1 MSILGI
7 RWTHE
12 PVRSVGFADIVD
24 GGGDYVS
31 VGDPTVNPAVQLYL
45 LNTTDATLAISL
57 NGVTDGWYM
66 PPGTN
71 FFVDI
76 QSNKSNPAAALL
88 NPARNQVWT
97 APLGDDPTLGALYL
111 SVFYAAPADSI

>member
-7 RWTHE
+7 RWTAE
-12 PVRSVGFADIVD
+12 PVRAAGFAEIAG
-24 GGGDYVS
+24 GGGDYVN
-31 VGDPTVNPAVQLYL
+31 VGGPLDNPAVQLYF

-57 NGVTDGWYM
+57 NGVTDAWYM

-71 FFVDI
+71 FFIDA
-76 QSNKSNPAAALL
+76 QSNRSNPAAGLMIAA
-88 NPARNQVWT
+88 NTQAWT
-97 APLGDDPTLGALYL
+97 APLGDDPTEGALYL